1 MSYLKYEDFMDIQN
15 NVRLLS
21 IKEVDDVSHYSFNS
35 HIEEYDKFL
44 EIAEKFYDLNIS
56 KTFLLIHKKTNE
68 LLAYMTLSADSIK
81 LKAEEKELHDI
92 AKVPYAAMPA
102 LKVGKLAV
110 NKEVSEEAMRKGY
123 GSFMLEMARA
133 FAFDMNE
140 TGIACRFITVDADI
154 EYNEKTPDFYYKN
167 GFVENL
173 SCKSRNAKHTI
184 SMRKDIFVDDDE

>member
-1 MSYLKYEDFMDIQN
+1 MKDI
-15 NVRLLS
+15 
-21 IKEVDDVSHYSFNS
+21 I
-35 HIEEYDKFL
+35 IEEEFHQELLK
-44 EIAEKFYDLNIS
+44 NI
-56 KTFLLIHKKTNE
+56 KTSLIHTGIEILEYYKKDGLEFLKLLFPFTTTGNILTYQYNKKTNE

-81 LKAEEKELHDI
+81 LKAEEKEFHDI

-110 NKEVSEEAMRKGY
+110 NREVSKEAKRKGY

-154 EYNEKTPDFYYKN
+154 EYNPDTPDFYIKN

-173 SCKSRNAKHTI
+173 SLRSRNPKHTI
-184 SMRKDIFVDDDE
+184 SMRKDIFVDEDE